1 LGVACNIFWFCK
13 ILLGSV
19 DVTVTELIC
28 MLFVFA
34 VCVVT
39 NFSLVLAPLGC
50 RLDVS
55 RLDASILKE
64 ELVSWPPGGSLGWD
78 LDLHTALARKL

>member
-1 LGVACNIFWFCK
+1 
-13 ILLGSV
+13 
-19 DVTVTELIC
+19 

-39 NFSLVLAPLGC
+39 NFSLVLGPPMGC

-55 RLDASILKE
+55 RLDANILKK
-64 ELVSWPPGGSLGWD
+64 ELVTWP
-78 LDLHTALARKL
+78 

>member
-1 LGVACNIFWFCK
+1 
-13 ILLGSV
+13 
-19 DVTVTELIC
+19 VTELIC

-34 VCVVT
+34 VCGVT
-39 NFSLVLAPLGC
+39 NFSLVLGSPGC

-55 RLDASILKE
+55 RLDASILKK
-64 ELVSWPPGGSLGWD
+64 ELVTWPPGDSLDWD